1 MLEYE
6 DSDEGLASDPDSLDD
21 DVLRSVDA
29 FSSDEDEDR
38 HGIFHLDTTKQ
49 ENLLEN
55 RSIRDRARS
64 VASIM
69 KLTDGNET
77 VIS

>member
-1 MLEYE
+1 MGHD
-6 DSDEGLASDPDSLDD
+6 DSDAGLSSDPDSLDD

-29 FSSDEDEDR
+29 FSSDEEDDKLSLPR
-38 HGIFHLDTTKQ
+38 VDLSKQ
-49 ENLLEN
+49 NLLET

-69 KLTDGNET
+69 KLSDADESILT
-77 VIS
+77 